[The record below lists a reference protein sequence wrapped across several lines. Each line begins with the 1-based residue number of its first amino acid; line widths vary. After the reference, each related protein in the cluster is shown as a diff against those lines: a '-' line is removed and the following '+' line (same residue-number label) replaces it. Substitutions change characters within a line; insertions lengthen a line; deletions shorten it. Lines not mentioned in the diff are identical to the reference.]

1 MSSDQISVAVTR
13 RLPDVVEARLKELF
27 DVKLRD
33 NDEPMTRLELAEIVK
48 SVDVLVP
55 TVTDRIDAALL
66 AQAGPRLKLLA
77 NFGAGIDHID
87 IDTARQRGVLV
98 SNTPGVLT
106 DDTADMAMALMLR
119 PIRAFSKPPLAY
131 FGFYALPWNVI
142 N

>member
-77 NFGAGIDHID
+77 NFGAGEVKVPRRH
-87 IDTARQRGVLV
+87 
-98 SNTPGVLT
+98 
-106 DDTADMAMALMLR
+106 
-119 PIRAFSKPPLAY
+119 
-131 FGFYALPWNVI
+131 
-142 N
+142 

>member
-1 MSSDQISVAVTR
+1 M
-13 RLPDVVEARLKELF
+13 KF
-27 DVKLRD
+27 
-33 NDEPMTRLELAEIVK
+33 
-48 SVDVLVP
+48 
-55 TVTDRIDAALL
+55 
-66 AQAGPRLKLLA
+66 
-77 NFGAGIDHID
+77 FDHID